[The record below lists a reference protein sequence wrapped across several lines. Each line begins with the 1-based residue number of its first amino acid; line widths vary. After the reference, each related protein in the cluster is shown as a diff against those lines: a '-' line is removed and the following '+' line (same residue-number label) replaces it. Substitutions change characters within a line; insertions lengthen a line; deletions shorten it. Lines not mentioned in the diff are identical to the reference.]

1 MAPRGVLWRCSQRR
15 GAVSA
20 QRLKSLHR
28 GQIADQE
35 VVVDG
40 FNGVMQMLDSR
51 GGVGD
56 AGGFDITPAS
66 PSFNQPAADN
76 GAFEDPPF

>member
-1 MAPRGVLWRCSQRR
+1 MNPGRR
-15 GAVSA
+15 PSGG
-20 QRLKSLHR
+20 QKS
-28 GQIADQE
+28 GQDRYTTE

-51 GGVGD
+51 GGGGD
-56 AGGFDITPAS
+56 TGGFESAPAS
-66 PSFNQPAADN
+66 PSLTQPETGN